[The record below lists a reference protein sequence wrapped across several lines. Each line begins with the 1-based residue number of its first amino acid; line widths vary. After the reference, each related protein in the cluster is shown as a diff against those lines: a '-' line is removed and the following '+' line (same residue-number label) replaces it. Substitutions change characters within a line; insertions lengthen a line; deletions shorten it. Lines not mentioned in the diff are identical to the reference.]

1 MRAASNHL
9 YFSHSLARLSTRL
22 DELIANVRREQSP
35 LPAELLD
42 EIAYT
47 TGELMVVLMDYR
59 AATQEDEFIEEALA
73 HAQQLHRRLR
83 SRPFSQA
90 QVAESCDSFKH
101 EIDQLI
107 RQSRRVA

>member
-1 MRAASNHL
+1 MRDNVHHL
-9 YFSHSLARLSTRL
+9 YFSHSLARFSTRL
-22 DELIANVRREQSP
+22 DELISNVRREQSP

-59 AATQEDEFIEEALA
+59 AAKQEDQFIEEALA
-73 HAQQLHRRLR
+73 HAQQLHKRLR
-83 SRPFSQA
+83 SHPFPQA
-90 QVAESCDSFKH
+90 QVAESCDSFKR

-107 RQSRRVA
+107 RQSKRAA